1 MHWLTGMGHALEM
14 AALMGWQM
22 LWALILGFGLSAVVQ
37 ATVSRQKVARLMPD
51 GSPRSIAIASGLGA
65 ASSSCSYAAVALART
80 LFRKGADFRAAM
92 AFEFASTNLVF
103 ELGLS
108 LIVLMGWRFAAAEF
122 VGGPVMIVLLVV
134 LLNVFLRKRLVDEA
148 RAQAE
153 RGLLGRMEGHAAM
166 DMSIPNSASNPATDS
181 GDEDDTKSGRNDSW
195 IARLRSPGAF
205 TAISNIFVM
214 EWAAVLGDI
223 VLGLVLSG
231 CIAAW
236 VPTSFWRHF
245 FLVGH
250 PVLARWWGPV
260 AGPLVALV
268 SFVCS
273 VGNVPLAAV
282 LWQHGLSF
290 GGVIAFLFGDLIIL
304 PIVNIHRKYYGWRVA
319 LVLLVLFYVAMA
331 TAALAVEWLFFALH
345 LTPHAHGA
353 GMAMHDAF
361 RWDHTAVLN
370 IVFLAI
376 AAALLWRFFRS
387 GGSGML
393 RHMNAPMAGGGH
405 GMHHPHDGKGGEH
418 GQHSHSGATG

>member
-1 MHWLTGMGHALEM
+1 MHWLSEIGRALTMG
-14 AALMGWQM
+14 ALMGWQM

-37 ATVSRQKVARLMPD
+37 ATVSREKVAKLMPD
-51 GSPRSIAIASGLGA
+51 GGPRSIAIASGLGA
-65 ASSSCSYAAVALART
+65 ASSSCSYAAVAIART

-122 VGGPVMIVLLVV
+122 VGGPIMIVLLVV
-134 LLNVFLRKRLVDEA
+134 LLNFFFGKPLIAAA

-166 DMSIPNSASNPATDS
+166 DMAAK
-181 GDEDDTKSGRNDSW
+181 GDTW
-195 IARLRSPGAF
+195 TARLRSPEAF
-205 TAISNIFVM
+205 TAVSHIFVM

-236 VPTSFWRHF
+236 VPAAFWQRF
-245 FLVGH
+245 FLAGH
-250 PVLARWWGPV
+250 PALAHWWGPL

-304 PIVNIHRKYYGWRVA
+304 PIVNIHRKYYGWRAA
-319 LVLLVLFYVAMA
+319 LTLLVLFYAAMA
-331 TAALAVEWLFFALH
+331 AAALAVEWIFLALH
-345 LTPHAHGA
+345 LTPHPHVA
-353 GMAMHDAF
+353 GMAMEMTF
-361 RWDHTAVLN
+361 RWDHTAILN
-370 IVFLAI
+370 MVFLAL
-376 AAALLWRFFRS
+376 AAVLLWRFFRS
-387 GGSGML
+387 GGAGML
-393 RHMNAPMAGGGH
+393 RHMNEPMSHEGHSGGH
-405 GMHHPHDGKGGEH
+405 GMHHAHHDH
-418 GQHSHSGATG
+418 GAML

>member
-1 MHWLTGMGHALEM
+1 MHWLSEIARALGMGAM
-14 AALMGWQM
+14 MGWQM
-22 LWALILGFGLSAVVQ
+22 LWALILGFALSAVVQ
-37 ATVSRQKVARLMPD
+37 ATVSREKVAKLMPD
-51 GSPRSIAIASGLGA
+51 GGPRSIAIASGLGA
-65 ASSSCSYAAVALART
+65 ASSSCSYAAVAIART

-108 LIVLMGWRFAAAEF
+108 LIVLLGWRFAAAEF
-122 VGGPVMIVLLVV
+122 VGGPIMIVLLVV
-134 LLNVFLRKRLVDEA
+134 LLNLFFGKRLVDAA

-166 DMSIPNSASNPATDS
+166 DMAAT
-181 GDEDDTKSGRNDSW
+181 GDTW
-195 IARLRSPGAF
+195 VARLRSPGAF
-205 TAISNIFVM
+205 TAVSHIFVM

-223 VLGLVLSG
+223 VLGLVLAG
-231 CIAAW
+231 CIAAL
-236 VPTSFWRHF
+236 VPAAFWQRF

-250 PVLARWWGPV
+250 PALARWWGPL

-304 PIVNIHRKYYGWRVA
+304 PIVNIHRKYYGWRAA
-319 LVLLVLFYVAMA
+319 LILLALFYAAMA
-331 TAALAVEWLFFALH
+331 SAALAVEWIFLALH
-345 LTPHAHGA
+345 LTPNAHAARMTMELG
-353 GMAMHDAF
+353 F
-361 RWDHTAVLN
+361 RFDHTAVLN

-376 AAALLWRFFRS
+376 AGVLLWRFFRS
-387 GGSGML
+387 GGAAML
-393 RHMNAPMAGGGH
+393 RNMNEPMSPQDHTAGHQHHH
-405 GMHHPHDGKGGEH
+405 GAMH
-418 GQHSHSGATG
+418 

>member
-1 MHWLTGMGHALEM
+1 MHWLIEIGRALQM
-14 AALMGWQM
+14 SAMMGWQM

-37 ATVSRQKVARLMPD
+37 ATVSREKIAKLMPD
-51 GSPRSIAIASGLGA
+51 GGPRSIAIATGLGA
-65 ASSSCSYAAVALART
+65 ASSSCSYAAVAIART

-92 AFEFASTNLVF
+92 TFEFASTNLVF

-122 VGGPVMIVLLVV
+122 VGGPVMIILLVV
-134 LLNVFLRKRLVDEA
+134 LLNLFFGKRLVEA
-148 RAQAE
+148 ARRQAD
-153 RGLLGRMEGHAAM
+153 RGLVGRMEGHAAM
-166 DMSIPNSASNPATDS
+166 DMAAS
-181 GDEDDTKSGRNDSW
+181 GDTW
-195 IARLRSPGAF
+195 LARLRSPQAF
-205 TAISNIFVM
+205 TSISHIFVM
-214 EWAAVLGDI
+214 EWAAVLPDI
-223 VLGLVLSG
+223 VLGLVLAG

-236 VPTSFWRHF
+236 VPAAFWQRF

-250 PVLARWWGPV
+250 PALARWWGPL

-304 PIVNIHRKYYGWRVA
+304 PIVNIHRKYYGWRAA
-319 LVLLVLFYVAMA
+319 LLLLVLFYAAMA
-331 TAALAVEWLFFALH
+331 GAALAVEWLFLALH
-345 LTPHAHGA
+345 LTPDAHA
-353 GMAMHDAF
+353 MRMTMEMAF

-376 AAALLWRFFRS
+376 AAVMLWRFFRS
-387 GGSGML
+387 GGAGML
-393 RHMNAPMAGGGH
+393 RHMNEPVEDGGH
-405 GMHHPHDGKGGEH
+405 GMHHAAHDH
-418 GQHSHSGATG
+418 GAMH

>member
-1 MHWLTGMGHALEM
+1 MHWLAEIGRALAM
-14 AALMGWQM
+14 AAMMGWQM

-37 ATVSRQKVARLMPD
+37 ATVSREKVAKLMPD
-51 GSPRSIAIASGLGA
+51 GGPRAIAIATGLGA
-65 ASSSCSYAAVALART
+65 ASSSCSYAAVAIART

-108 LIVLMGWRFAAAEF
+108 LIALMGWRFAAAEF
-122 VGGPVMIVLLVV
+122 VGGPVMIVLLVM
-134 LLNVFLRKRLVDEA
+134 LLNLFFSRRLMEEA
-148 RAQAE
+148 RTQAE

-166 DMSIPNSASNPATDS
+166 DMSSKGETWL
-181 GDEDDTKSGRNDSW
+181 E
-195 IARLRSPGAF
+195 RLRSREAF
-205 TAISNIFVM
+205 TGISNIFVM

-236 VPTSFWRHF
+236 VPAAFWQRF
-245 FLVGH
+245 FLAGH
-250 PVLARWWGPV
+250 PALARWWGPL

-304 PIVNIHRKYYGWRVA
+304 PIVNIHRKYYGWRPA

-331 TAALAVEWLFFALH
+331 TAALAVEWLFFALQ
-345 LTPHAHGA
+345 LTPRAPA
-353 GMAMHDAF
+353 TGMEMEMSL
-361 RWDHTAVLN
+361 RWDHTAISN
-370 IVFLAI
+370 ILFLAI
-376 AAALLWRFFRS
+376 AAILLWRFFRT
-387 GGSGML
+387 GGAGML
-393 RHMNAPMAGGGH
+393 RHMNKPMSS
-405 GMHHPHDGKGGEH
+405 GEH
-418 GQHSHSGATG
+418 GAHHMHPAQGHHGMTH

>member
-1 MHWLTGMGHALEM
+1 MHWLSEIGRALQMGAM
-14 AALMGWQM
+14 MGWQM

-37 ATVSRQKVARLMPD
+37 ATVSREKVAKLMPD
-51 GSPRSIAIASGLGA
+51 GGPRSIAIASGLGA
-65 ASSSCSYAAVALART
+65 ASSSCSYAAVAIART

-134 LLNVFLRKRLVDEA
+134 LLNLFFGTRLVEA
-148 RAQAE
+148 ARRQAD

-166 DMSIPNSASNPATDS
+166 DMAAQ
-181 GDEDDTKSGRNDSW
+181 GDTW
-195 IARLRSPGAF
+195 WTRLRSPGAF
-205 TAISNIFVM
+205 TAISHIFVM
-214 EWAAVLGDI
+214 EWAAVLPDI
-223 VLGLVLSG
+223 VLGLVLAG

-236 VPTSFWRHF
+236 VPAAFWQQF

-250 PVLARWWGPV
+250 PALARWWGPF

-304 PIVNIHRKYYGWRVA
+304 PIVNIHRKYYGWRAA
-319 LVLLVLFYVAMA
+319 LILLALFYAAMA
-331 TAALAVEWLFFALH
+331 SAALAVEWIFLALH
-345 LTPHAHGA
+345 LTPNAHAARMTMELG
-353 GMAMHDAF
+353 F
-361 RWDHTAVLN
+361 RFDHTAVLH
-370 IVFLAI
+370 IVFLAMGGV
-376 AAALLWRFFRS
+376 LLWRFFRS
-387 GGSGML
+387 GGAAML
-393 RHMNAPMAGGGH
+393 RQMNEPMSPQDHMAGHQHHH
-405 GMHHPHDGKGGEH
+405 G
-418 GQHSHSGATG
+418 

>member
-1 MHWLTGMGHALEM
+1 MHWLIEIGRALQM
-14 AALMGWQM
+14 AAVMGWQM

-37 ATVSRQKVARLMPD
+37 ATVSREKVAKLMPD

-108 LIVLMGWRFAAAEF
+108 LIVLLGWRFAAAEF

-134 LLNVFLRKRLVDEA
+134 LLNAFFSKRLVDEA
-148 RAQAE
+148 RKQAE

-166 DMSIPNSASNPATDS
+166 DMAAQ
-181 GDEDDTKSGRNDSW
+181 GDTW
-195 IARLRSPGAF
+195 WARLRSPGVF
-205 TAISNIFVM
+205 MAISNIFVM

-236 VPTSFWRHF
+236 VPTAFWQRF

-250 PVLARWWGPV
+250 PALAHWWGPF

-282 LWQHGLSF
+282 LWQHWAELRRRDRLSVRRSDHPAHREHSSQVLWLARGAGVAGAVLCGDGGRGTRRGVDIFCAASHAARARSRDGDGDGLSL
-290 GGVIAFLFGDLIIL
+290 GPYGCVEYRL
-304 PIVNIHRKYYGWRVA
+304 PCDCSGAAVA
-319 LVLLVLFYVAMA
+319 IPPLRRCGY
-331 TAALAVEWLFFALH
+331 
-345 LTPHAHGA
+345 
-353 GMAMHDAF
+353 
-361 RWDHTAVLN
+361 
-370 IVFLAI
+370 
-376 AAALLWRFFRS
+376 AAAYERTDGGRS
-387 GGSGML
+387 W
-393 RHMNAPMAGGGH
+393 HAPCG
-405 GMHHPHDGKGGEH
+405 PRR
-418 GQHSHSGATG
+418 TT

>member
-1 MHWLTGMGHALEM
+1 MHWLIEIGRALTM
-14 AALMGWQM
+14 AAMMGWQM

-37 ATVSRQKVARLMPD
+37 ATVSREKVAKLMPD
-51 GSPRSIAIASGLGA
+51 GGPRSIAIASGLGA
-65 ASSSCSYAAVALART
+65 ASSSCSYAAVAIART

-134 LLNVFLRKRLVDEA
+134 LLNLFFGKRLVDEA
-148 RAQAE
+148 RKQAE
-153 RGLLGRMEGHAAM
+153 RGVLGRMEGHAAM
-166 DMSIPNSASNPATDS
+166 DMAAT
-181 GDEDDTKSGRNDSW
+181 GDTW
-195 IARLRSPGAF
+195 WARLRSPEGF
-205 TAISNIFVM
+205 TAVSNIFVM
-214 EWAAVLGDI
+214 EWAAVLPDI

-236 VPTSFWRHF
+236 VPAAFWQRF

-250 PVLARWWGPV
+250 PALARWWGPL

-304 PIVNIHRKYYGWRVA
+304 PIVNIHRKYYGWGAA
-319 LVLLVLFYVAMA
+319 LLLLVLFYVAMA
-331 TAALAVEWLFFALH
+331 AAALAVEWIFLALH
-345 LTPHAHGA
+345 LTPYAHAM
-353 GMAMHDAF
+353 GMAMEMGF

-370 IVFLAI
+370 LVFLVL
-376 AAALLWRFFRS
+376 AAVLLWRFFRS
-387 GGSGML
+387 GGAGML
-393 RHMNAPMAGGGH
+393 RHMNEPMDGGREMHHGH
-405 GMHHPHDGKGGEH
+405 GHHGHGAGAMH
-418 GQHSHSGATG
+418 

>member
-1 MHWLTGMGHALEM
+1 
-14 AALMGWQM
+14 
-22 LWALILGFGLSAVVQ
+22 
-37 ATVSRQKVARLMPD
+37 
-51 GSPRSIAIASGLGA
+51 
-65 ASSSCSYAAVALART
+65 
-80 LFRKGADFRAAM
+80 M

-108 LIVLMGWRFAAAEF
+108 LIVLLGWRFAAAEF

-134 LLNVFLRKRLVDEA
+134 LLNLFFGKRLVEAA

-166 DMSIPNSASNPATDS
+166 DMAAKGKT
-181 GDEDDTKSGRNDSW
+181 W
-195 IARLRSPGAF
+195 WARLRSPEAF
-205 TAISNIFVM
+205 SAVSNIFVM
-214 EWAAVLGDI
+214 EWAAVLPDI

-236 VPTSFWRHF
+236 VPAAFWQRF
-245 FLVGH
+245 FLVGD
-250 PVLARWWGPV
+250 PALARWWGPL

-304 PIVNIHRKYYGWRVA
+304 PIVNIHRKYYGWRAA
-319 LVLLVLFYVAMA
+319 LVLLLLFYLAMA
-331 TAALAVEWLFFALH
+331 TAALLVEWIFLALH
-345 LTPHAHGA
+345 LTPHARA
-353 GMAMHDAF
+353 TAMAMEMGF
-361 RWDHTAVLN
+361 RWDYTAVLN

-376 AAALLWRFFRS
+376 ASVLLWRSFRA
-387 GGSGML
+387 GGAGML
-393 RHMNAPMAGGGH
+393 RHMNEPMSSDEQGGH
-405 GMHHPHDGKGGEH
+405 HMSHTQERHGMTH
-418 GQHSHSGATG
+418 

>member
-1 MHWLTGMGHALEM
+1 MHWLIEIGRALQMGAM
-14 AALMGWQM
+14 MGWQM

-37 ATVSRQKVARLMPD
+37 ATVSREKVAKLMPD
-51 GSPRSIAIASGLGA
+51 GGPRSIAIATGLGA
-65 ASSSCSYAAVALART
+65 ASSSCSYAAVAIART

-122 VGGPVMIVLLVV
+122 VGGPVMIGLLVV
-134 LLNVFLRKRLVDEA
+134 LLNLFFGKRLVEA
-148 RAQAE
+148 ARSQAE
-153 RGLLGRMEGHAAM
+153 RGLLGRMEGHAGM
-166 DMSIPNSASNPATDS
+166 DMTAK
-181 GDEDDTKSGRNDSW
+181 GDTWLK
-195 IARLRSPGAF
+195 RLRSPEAF
-205 TAISNIFVM
+205 TTISNIFVM

-236 VPTSFWRHF
+236 VPAAFWQRF

-250 PVLARWWGPV
+250 PALARWWGPF

-282 LWQHGLSF
+282 LWNQGLSF

-304 PIVNIHRKYYGWRVA
+304 PIVNIHRKYYGWRAA
-319 LVLLVLFYVAMA
+319 LVLLVLFYAAMA
-331 TAALAVEWLFFALH
+331 GAALVVEWIFLALH
-345 LTPHAHGA
+345 LTPHARAA
-353 GMAMHDAF
+353 GMAMEMGF

-370 IVFLAI
+370 VVFLAM
-376 AAALLWRFFRS
+376 AAVLLWPFFRS
-387 GGSGML
+387 GGADML
-393 RHMNAPMAGGGH
+393 RHMNEPMEDGGH
-405 GMHHPHDGKGGEH
+405 GMHHAGHDGTTH
-418 GQHSHSGATG
+418 

>member
-1 MHWLTGMGHALEM
+1 MHWLIEIGQALTMG
-14 AALMGWQM
+14 ALMGWQM

-37 ATVSRQKVARLMPD
+37 ATVSREQVAKLIPD
-51 GSPRSIAIASGLGA
+51 GGPRSIAIASGLGA
-65 ASSSCSYAAVALART
+65 ASSSCSYAAVAIART

-134 LLNVFLRKRLVDEA
+134 LLNLFFGKRLIDAA

-166 DMSIPNSASNPATDS
+166 DMSAT
-181 GDEDDTKSGRNDSW
+181 GATW
-195 IARLRSPGAF
+195 CARLRSPEAF

-223 VLGLVLSG
+223 VLGLVLAG

-236 VPTSFWRHF
+236 VPSAFWQRF

-250 PVLARWWGPV
+250 PALAHWWGPL

-304 PIVNIHRKYYGWRVA
+304 PIVNIHRKYYGGRAA
-319 LVLLVLFYVAMA
+319 LVLLVLFYTAMA
-331 TAALAVEWLFFALH
+331 GAALVVEWIFLALH
-345 LTPHAHGA
+345 LTPEAHSMS
-353 GMAMHDAF
+353 MAMEMDL
-361 RWDHTAVLN
+361 RWDHTAMLN

-376 AAALLWRFFRS
+376 AAVLLWRFFRS
-387 GGSGML
+387 GGAGML
-393 RHMNAPMAGGGH
+393 RHMNEPMSHEGH
-405 GMHHPHDGKGGEH
+405 GVEDGHDGHHDH
-418 GQHSHSGATG
+418 GVMH

>member
-1 MHWLTGMGHALEM
+1 MHWLIEIGRALQMGAM
-14 AALMGWQM
+14 MGWQM

-37 ATVSRQKVARLMPD
+37 ATVSREKVAKLMPD
-51 GSPRSIAIASGLGA
+51 GGPRSIAIASGLGA
-65 ASSSCSYAAVALART
+65 ASSSCSYAAVAIART

-134 LLNVFLRKRLVDEA
+134 LLNLFFGKRLVDEA
-148 RAQAE
+148 RKQAE

-166 DMSIPNSASNPATDS
+166 DMAAT
-181 GDEDDTKSGRNDSW
+181 GDTW
-195 IARLRSPGAF
+195 LARLRSPEAL
-205 TAISNIFVM
+205 TAVSNIFVM
-214 EWAAVLGDI
+214 EWAAVLPDI

-236 VPTSFWRHF
+236 VPAAFWQRF

-250 PVLARWWGPV
+250 PALARWWGPL

-304 PIVNIHRKYYGWRVA
+304 PIVNIHRKYYGWRAA
-319 LVLLVLFYVAMA
+319 LVLLVLFYISMAM
-331 TAALAVEWLFFALH
+331 AALAVEWIFLALH
-345 LTPHAHGA
+345 LTPQAHAMR
-353 GMAMHDAF
+353 MAMSMGF

-370 IVFLAI
+370 LVFLAL
-376 AAALLWRFFRS
+376 AAVLLWRFFRS
-387 GGSGML
+387 GGAGML
-393 RHMNAPMAGGGH
+393 RHMNEPMDGGH
-405 GMHHPHDGKGGEH
+405 EMHHGH
-418 GQHSHSGATG
+418 GHEAMH

>member
-1 MHWLTGMGHALEM
+1 MHLLIEIGRALQMGAM
-14 AALMGWQM
+14 MGWQM

-37 ATVSRQKVARLMPD
+37 ATVSREKVAKLMPD
-51 GSPRSIAIASGLGA
+51 GGPRSIAIASGLGA
-65 ASSSCSYAAVALART
+65 ASSSCSYAAVAIART

-134 LLNVFLRKRLVDEA
+134 LLNLFFRKGLVDEA
-148 RAQAE
+148 RKQAE

-166 DMSIPNSASNPATDS
+166 DMAAT
-181 GDEDDTKSGRNDSW
+181 GDTW
-195 IARLRSPGAF
+195 WARLRSPEAF
-205 TAISNIFVM
+205 TAVSNIFVM
-214 EWAAVLGDI
+214 EWAAVLPDI

-236 VPTSFWRHF
+236 VPAAFWQRF

-250 PVLARWWGPV
+250 PALARWWGPL

-282 LWQHGLSF
+282 MWQHGLSF
-290 GGVIAFLFGDLIIL
+290 GGVVAFLFGDLIIL
-304 PIVNIHRKYYGWRVA
+304 PIVNIHRKYYGWRAA
-319 LVLLVLFYVAMA
+319 LLLLVLFYIGMA
-331 TAALAVEWLFFALH
+331 SAALAVEWIFLALH
-345 LTPHAHGA
+345 LTPHAHA
-353 GMAMHDAF
+353 AQMAMSMGF

-370 IVFLAI
+370 LIFLAL
-376 AAALLWRFFRS
+376 AAVLLWRFFRS
-387 GGSGML
+387 GGAGML
-393 RHMNAPMAGGGH
+393 RHMNEPMDGNGGH
-405 GMHHPHDGKGGEH
+405 EH
-418 GQHSHSGATG
+418 GGVVAHGHHH

>member
-1 MHWLTGMGHALEM
+1 MHWLSEIGHALEM
-14 AALMGWQM
+14 AAMMGWQM
-22 LWALILGFGLSAVVQ
+22 LWALILGFALSAVVQ
-37 ATVSRQKVARLMPD
+37 ATVSREKVAKLMPD
-51 GSPRSIAIASGLGA
+51 GGPRSIAIASGLGA

-122 VGGPVMIVLLVV
+122 VGGPVMIVLLVA
-134 LLNVFLRKRLVDEA
+134 LLRLFLGKRDVDDA
-148 RAQAE
+148 RQQAE

-166 DMSIPNSASNPATDS
+166 DMAAKGETWP
-181 GDEDDTKSGRNDSW
+181 
-195 IARLRSPGAF
+195 ARLRSPGAF
-205 TAISNIFVM
+205 TAISHIFVM

-223 VLGLVLSG
+223 ALGLVLSG

-236 VPTSFWRHF
+236 APASFWQHF

-250 PVLARWWGPV
+250 PTLTRWWGPL

-319 LVLLVLFYVAMA
+319 LRLLVLFYLAMA
-331 TAALAVEWLFFALH
+331 GAALAVEWLFLALG
-345 LTPHAHGA
+345 LTPQAHTS
-353 GMAMHDAF
+353 AMTMDSGL

-370 IVFLAI
+370 VVFLAV
-376 AAALLWRFFRS
+376 AGVLLWQFFRS
-387 GGSGML
+387 GGMGMM
-393 RHMNAPMAGGGH
+393 RHMNEPMDESGGH
-405 GMHHPHDGKGGEH
+405 AMHHHEH
-418 GQHSHSGATG
+418 GAAS

>member
-1 MHWLTGMGHALEM
+1 MHWLIEIGRALTMG
-14 AALMGWQM
+14 ALMGWQM
-22 LWALILGFGLSAVVQ
+22 LWALILGFGLSAGVQ
-37 ATVSRQKVARLMPD
+37 ATVSREKVAKLMPD

-122 VGGPVMIVLLVV
+122 VGGPVMIVLLVI
-134 LLNVFLRKRLVDEA
+134 LLNLFFGKRLVDAA
-148 RAQAE
+148 RTQAE

-166 DMSIPNSASNPATDS
+166 DMAAS
-181 GDEDDTKSGRNDSW
+181 GDTW
-195 IARLRSPGAF
+195 LARVRSPGAL
-205 TAISNIFVM
+205 TAVSNIFVM
-214 EWAAVLGDI
+214 EWAAVLPDI
-223 VLGLVLSG
+223 LLGLVLAG

-236 VPTSFWRHF
+236 VPAHFWQHF

-250 PVLARWWGPV
+250 PALARWWGPL

-290 GGVIAFLFGDLIIL
+290 GGVVAFLFGDLIIL
-304 PIVNIHRKYYGWRVA
+304 PILNIHRKYYGGRAA
-319 LVLLVLFYVAMA
+319 LRMLVLFYAAMA
-331 TAALAVEWLFFALH
+331 GAALMVEWLFLALH
-345 LTPHAHGA
+345 LTPHARAA
-353 GMAMHDAF
+353 GMAMEMSL
-361 RWDHTAVLN
+361 RWDQTAWLN

-376 AAALLWRFFRS
+376 AAMLLWRFFRS
-387 GGSGML
+387 GGAGML
-393 RHMNAPMAGGGH
+393 RHMNEPMDMDGGH
-405 GMHHPHDGKGGEH
+405 GMHHA
-418 GQHSHSGATG
+418 GQHDHEMMH

>member
-1 MHWLTGMGHALEM
+1 
-14 AALMGWQM
+14 
-22 LWALILGFGLSAVVQ
+22 
-37 ATVSRQKVARLMPD
+37 
-51 GSPRSIAIASGLGA
+51 
-65 ASSSCSYAAVALART
+65 ASSSCSYAAVAIART

-122 VGGPVMIVLLVV
+122 IGGPVMIVLLVV
-134 LLNVFLRKRLVDEA
+134 LLDLFFTRGLMDQA

-166 DMSIPNSASNPATDS
+166 DMAAK
-181 GDEDDTKSGRNDSW
+181 GDTW
-195 IARLRSPGAF
+195 LARLRSPEAF
-205 TAISNIFVM
+205 TAVSNIFVM

-236 VPTSFWRHF
+236 VPAAFWQRF

-250 PVLARWWGPV
+250 PAVARWWGPL

-282 LWQHGLSF
+282 LWQQGLSF

-304 PIVNIHRKYYGWRVA
+304 PIVNIHRKYYGWRAA

-331 TAALAVEWLFFALH
+331 SAALTVEWLFVALH
-345 LTPHAHGA
+345 LTPHAHAA
-353 GMAMHDAF
+353 GMAMEMSF
-361 RWDHTAVLN
+361 QWDHTAVLN

-376 AAALLWRFFRS
+376 AAVLLWRFFRA
-387 GGSGML
+387 GGAGML
-393 RHMNAPMAGGGH
+393 RHMNEPMSHGAGD
-405 GMHHPHDGKGGEH
+405 GMHHGHHEH
-418 GQHSHSGATG
+418 GAMH

>member
-1 MHWLTGMGHALEM
+1 MHWLNEIARALQM
-14 AALMGWQM
+14 AAMMGWQM
-22 LWALILGFGLSAVVQ
+22 LWALLLGFELSAVVQ
-37 ATVSRQKVARLMPD
+37 ATVSRERVARLMPD
-51 GSPRSIAIASGLGA
+51 GGPRSIAIASGLGA
-65 ASSSCSYAAVALART
+65 ASSSCSYAAVAIART

-122 VGGPVMIVLLVV
+122 LGGPIMIVLLVV
-134 LLNVFLRKRLVDEA
+134 LLNLFFGKRLVEA
-148 RAQAE
+148 ARTQVE

-166 DMSIPNSASNPATDS
+166 DMSAKGAT
-181 GDEDDTKSGRNDSW
+181 W
-195 IARLRSPGAF
+195 MARLRSPESF
-205 TAISNIFVM
+205 TAISHIFVM
-214 EWAAVLGDI
+214 EWAAVLPDI

-236 VPTSFWRHF
+236 VPAAFWQRF

-250 PVLARWWGPV
+250 PMLARWWGPL

-304 PIVNIHRKYYGWRVA
+304 PIVNIHRKYYGWRAA
-319 LVLLVLFYVAMA
+319 LMLLALFYVAMA
-331 TAALAVEWLFFALH
+331 GAALAVEWIFFALG
-345 LTPHAHGA
+345 LTPRAHEMN
-353 GMAMHDAF
+353 MAMDMGF
-361 RWDHTAVLN
+361 RWDHTTWLN
-370 IVFLAI
+370 LIFLALT
-376 AAALLWRFFRS
+376 APLVWRFFRS
-387 GGSGML
+387 GGAGML
-393 RHMNAPMAGGGH
+393 RHMNEPMEHHDH
-405 GMHHPHDGKGGEH
+405 GDHPHPPEAAH
-418 GQHSHSGATG
+418 

>member
-1 MHWLTGMGHALEM
+1 MHWLNEIGRALGMG
-14 AALMGWQM
+14 ALMGWQM

-37 ATVSRQKVARLMPD
+37 ATVSREKVAKLMPD
-51 GSPRSIAIASGLGA
+51 ASPRSIAIASGLGA
-65 ASSSCSYAAVALART
+65 ASSSCSYAAVAIART

-122 VGGPVMIVLLVV
+122 VGGPIMIVLLVV
-134 LLNVFLRKRLVDEA
+134 LLNFCFGKKLVDQA
-148 RAQAE
+148 RVQAE

-166 DMSIPNSASNPATDS
+166 DMAAK
-181 GDEDDTKSGRNDSW
+181 GDTW
-195 IARLRSPGAF
+195 LTRLRSPAAL
-205 TAISNIFVM
+205 TAVSHIFVM
-214 EWAAVLGDI
+214 EWAAVLPDI
-223 VLGLVLSG
+223 LLGLVLSG

-236 VPTSFWRHF
+236 VPAAFWQRF

-250 PVLARWWGPV
+250 PALAHWWGPL

-304 PIVNIHRKYYGWRVA
+304 PIVNIHRKYYGWRAA
-319 LVLLVLFYVAMA
+319 LTLLVLFYAAMA
-331 TAALAVEWLFFALH
+331 AAAMAVEWIFLALH
-345 LTPHAHGA
+345 LTPHAKGMS
-353 GMAMHDAF
+353 MAMNMDF
-361 RWDHTAVLN
+361 RWDHTTVLN
-370 IVFLAI
+370 IVFLAL
-376 AAALLWRFFRS
+376 AAVLLLRFFRS
-387 GGSGML
+387 GGADML
-393 RHMNAPMAGGGH
+393 RHMNEPMPEDGGH
-405 GMHHPHDGKGGEH
+405 GMHHTAHH
-418 GQHSHSGATG
+418 AGQHDHGPMH

>member
-1 MHWLTGMGHALEM
+1 MHWLNEIGRALQM
-14 AALMGWQM
+14 AAMMGWQM

-37 ATVSRQKVARLMPD
+37 ATVSRERVARMMPD
-51 GSPRSIAIASGLGA
+51 GGPRSIAIASGLGA
-65 ASSSCSYAAVALART
+65 ASSSCSYAAVAIART

-108 LIVLMGWRFAAAEF
+108 LIVLVGWRFAAAEF
-122 VGGPVMIVLLVV
+122 IGGPIMIVLLII
-134 LLNVFLRKRLVDEA
+134 LLNFFFSKQLMDAA
-148 RAQAE
+148 RQQAD

-166 DMSIPNSASNPATDS
+166 DMAAR
-181 GDEDDTKSGRNDSW
+181 GDTW
-195 IARLRSPGAF
+195 LARLRSPQTFG
-205 TAISNIFVM
+205 AISNIYVM

-236 VPTSFWRHF
+236 VPAAFWQRF

-250 PVLARWWGPV
+250 PALARWWGPL

-304 PIVNIHRKYYGWRVA
+304 PIVNIHRKYYGWRAA
-319 LVLLVLFYVAMA
+319 LVLLVLFYLAMA
-331 TAALAVEWLFFALH
+331 GAALAVEWIFLALH
-345 LTPHAHGA
+345 LTPHAHKA
-353 GMAMHDAF
+353 GMAMDMGF
-361 RWDHTAVLN
+361 RWDHTAWLN
-370 IVFLAI
+370 LIFLAI
-376 AAALLWRFFRS
+376 SAPLLWRFFRL
-387 GGSGML
+387 GGAGML
-393 RHMNAPMAGGGH
+393 RHMNEPMSHEDH
-405 GMHHPHDGKGGEH
+405 GAHSMHHAAHDH
-418 GQHSHSGATG
+418 GAMH

>member
-1 MHWLTGMGHALEM
+1 MHWLIEIGRALQMGAM
-14 AALMGWQM
+14 MGWQM

-37 ATVSRQKVARLMPD
+37 ATVSREKVAKLMPD
-51 GSPRSIAIASGLGA
+51 GGPRSIAIASGLGA
-65 ASSSCSYAAVALART
+65 ASSSCSYAAVAIART

-134 LLNVFLRKRLVDEA
+134 LLNLFFGKRLVEA
-148 RAQAE
+148 ARSQAK

-166 DMSIPNSASNPATDS
+166 DMAAQ
-181 GDEDDTKSGRNDSW
+181 GDTW
-195 IARLRSPGAF
+195 WARLRSPGAF
-205 TAISNIFVM
+205 TAISNLFVM

-236 VPTSFWRHF
+236 VPAPFWQRF

-250 PVLARWWGPV
+250 PALARWWGPF

-304 PIVNIHRKYYGWRVA
+304 PIVNIHRKYYGWRAA
-319 LVLLVLFYVAMA
+319 LVLLALFYAAMA
-331 TAALAVEWLFFALH
+331 GAALAVEWIFLALH
-345 LTPHAHGA
+345 LTPHAHAA
-353 GMAMHDAF
+353 GMAMEMGL

-370 IVFLAI
+370 VAFLAM
-376 AAALLWRFFRS
+376 AAVLLWRFFRS
-387 GGSGML
+387 GGAGML
-393 RHMNAPMAGGGH
+393 RHMNEPMAEDGGH
-405 GMHHPHDGKGGEH
+405 GAHHAHH
-418 GQHSHSGATG
+418 AGQHDHGAMH

>member
-1 MHWLTGMGHALEM
+1 MHWLIEIGRALQMGAM
-14 AALMGWQM
+14 MGWQM

-37 ATVSRQKVARLMPD
+37 ATVSREKVAKLMPD
-51 GSPRSIAIASGLGA
+51 GGPRSIAIASGLGA
-65 ASSSCSYAAVALART
+65 ASSSCSYAAVAIART

-122 VGGPVMIVLLVV
+122 MGGPVMIVLLGV
-134 LLNVFLRKRLVDEA
+134 LLNLFFRKRLLDEA
-148 RAQAE
+148 RKQAE

-166 DMSIPNSASNPATDS
+166 DMAAN
-181 GDEDDTKSGRNDSW
+181 GDTW
-195 IARLRSPGAF
+195 WARLRSPGAF
-205 TAISNIFVM
+205 TAVSNIFVM
-214 EWAAVLGDI
+214 EWAAVLPDI

-236 VPTSFWRHF
+236 VPAAFWQRF

-250 PVLARWWGPV
+250 PVLARWWGPF

-290 GGVIAFLFGDLIIL
+290 GGVVAFLFGDLIIL
-304 PIVNIHRKYYGWRVA
+304 PIVNIHRKYYGWRAA
-319 LVLLVLFYVAMA
+319 LVLLVMFYIAMA
-331 TAALAVEWLFFALH
+331 SAALAVEWIFVALH
-345 LTPHAHGA
+345 LTPHAHA
-353 GMAMHDAF
+353 AQMAVDMDV

-370 IVFLAI
+370 VVFLVL
-376 AAALLWRFFRS
+376 AAVLLWRFFRS
-387 GGSGML
+387 GGAGML
-393 RHMNAPMAGGGH
+393 RHMNEPMDEGHDMHHGHHGQGDHGH
-405 GMHHPHDGKGGEH
+405 GA
-418 GQHSHSGATG
+418 GAMP

>member
-1 MHWLTGMGHALEM
+1 
-14 AALMGWQM
+14 
-22 LWALILGFGLSAVVQ
+22 
-37 ATVSRQKVARLMPD
+37 VA
-51 GSPRSIAIASGLGA
+51 I
-65 ASSSCSYAAVALART
+65 ART

-134 LLNVFLRKRLVDEA
+134 LLNLFFRKGLVDEA
-148 RAQAE
+148 RKQAE

-166 DMSIPNSASNPATDS
+166 EMAAT
-181 GDEDDTKSGRNDSW
+181 GDTW
-195 IARLRSPGAF
+195 WARLRSPEAF
-205 TAISNIFVM
+205 TAVSNIFVM
-214 EWAAVLGDI
+214 EWAAVLPDI

-236 VPTSFWRHF
+236 VPAAFWQRF

-250 PVLARWWGPV
+250 PALARWWGPL

-290 GGVIAFLFGDLIIL
+290 GGVVAFLFGDLIIL
-304 PIVNIHRKYYGWRVA
+304 PIVNIHRKYYGWRAA

-331 TAALAVEWLFFALH
+331 AAALAVEWIFLALR
-345 LTPHAHGA
+345 LTPHAHA
-353 GMAMHDAF
+353 AEMAMSMGF

-370 IVFLAI
+370 LVFLAM
-376 AAALLWRFFRS
+376 AAVLLWRFFRS
-387 GGSGML
+387 GGAGML
-393 RHMNAPMAGGGH
+393 RHMNEPMDEGHEMHHGGH
-405 GMHHPHDGKGGEH
+405 GH
-418 GQHSHSGATG
+418 GDHGHGAGAMS

>member
-1 MHWLTGMGHALEM
+1 MHWLTEIGRALTMG
-14 AALMGWQM
+14 ALMGWQM

-37 ATVSRQKVARLMPD
+37 ATVSREKVAKLMPD
-51 GSPRSIAIASGLGA
+51 GGPRSIAIASGLGA
-65 ASSSCSYAAVALART
+65 ASSSCSYAAVAIART

-134 LLNVFLRKRLVDEA
+134 LLNLFFGKRLVDEA
-148 RAQAE
+148 RKQAE

-166 DMSIPNSASNPATDS
+166 DMSAE
-181 GDEDDTKSGRNDSW
+181 GDTW
-195 IARLRSPGAF
+195 WARLRSSEAF
-205 TAISNIFVM
+205 TGISNTFVM
-214 EWAAVLGDI
+214 EWAAVLPDI
-223 VLGLVLSG
+223 VLGLVLAG

-236 VPTSFWRHF
+236 VPAAFWQQF

-250 PVLARWWGPV
+250 PVLARWWGPF

-290 GGVIAFLFGDLIIL
+290 GGVVAFLFGDLIIL
-304 PIVNIHRKYYGWRVA
+304 PIVNIHRKYYGWR
-319 LVLLVLFYVAMA
+319 
-331 TAALAVEWLFFALH
+331 AA
-345 LTPHAHGA
+345 
-353 GMAMHDAF
+353 
-361 RWDHTAVLN
+361 
-370 IVFLAI
+370 
-376 AAALLWRFFRS
+376 
-387 GGSGML
+387 
-393 RHMNAPMAGGGH
+393 
-405 GMHHPHDGKGGEH
+405 
-418 GQHSHSGATG
+418 

>member
-1 MHWLTGMGHALEM
+1 MDWLHGLGHALEM

-22 LWALILGFGLSAVVQ
+22 LWALVLGFALSAVVQ
-37 ATVSRQKVARLMPD
+37 ATVSREKVAALMPD
-51 GSPRSIAIASGLGA
+51 ARPRSIAVATLLGA

-103 ELGLS
+103 ELGLT
-108 LIVLMGWRFAAAEF
+108 LIVLLGWRFAAAEF
-122 VGGPVMIVLLVV
+122 LGGPIMIVLLV
-134 LLNVFLRKRLVDEA
+134 LLMNLFVRRSLVEEA
-148 RAQAE
+148 RQQAE
-153 RGLLGRMEGHAAM
+153 RGQLGRMEGHAAM
-166 DMSIPNSASNPATDS
+166 DMSAKGATWL
-181 GDEDDTKSGRNDSW
+181 E
-195 IARLRSPGAF
+195 RLRSPGAF

-236 VPTSFWRHF
+236 VPTSFWQRF

-250 PVLARWWGPV
+250 PELARWWGPL

-319 LVLLVLFYVAMA
+319 LVLLGLYYVAMA
-331 TAALAVEWLFFALH
+331 GAALVVEWVFVALH
-345 LTPHAHGA
+345 LTPHRHG
-353 GMAMHDAF
+353 GVMTMQEGF
-361 RWDHTAVLN
+361 QWDMTAWLN
-370 IVFLAI
+370 IVFLAL
-376 AAALLWRFFRS
+376 AAVLVAHFLRS
-387 GGSGML
+387 GGAGML
-393 RHMNAPMAGGGH
+393 RHMNEPMEEDGH
-405 GMHHPHDGKGGEH
+405 GMDHAAH
-418 GQHSHSGATG
+418 GHSHGAAD

>member
-1 MHWLTGMGHALEM
+1 MHWLSEIGRALWMGAM
-14 AALMGWQM
+14 MGWQM

-37 ATVSRQKVARLMPD
+37 ATVSREKVAKLMPD
-51 GSPRSIAIASGLGA
+51 GRPRSIAIASGLGA
-65 ASSSCSYAAVALART
+65 ASSSCSYAAVAIART
-80 LFRKGADFRAAM
+80 LFRKGAGFRAAM

-122 VGGPVMIVLLVV
+122 VGGPIMIVLLVL
-134 LLNVFLRKRLVDEA
+134 LLNLFFGKRLIDTA
-148 RAQAE
+148 RVQAD

-166 DMSIPNSASNPATDS
+166 DMAAT
-181 GDEDDTKSGRNDSW
+181 GDTW
-195 IARLRSPGAF
+195 LARLRSPGAF
-205 TAISNIFVM
+205 TAVSHIFVM

-236 VPTSFWRHF
+236 VPAAFWQRF

-250 PVLARWWGPV
+250 PALARWWGPL

-304 PIVNIHRKYYGWRVA
+304 PIVNIHRKYYGWRAA
-319 LVLLVLFYVAMA
+319 LTLLVLFYTAMA
-331 TAALAVEWLFFALH
+331 GAALAVEWIFLVLH
-345 LTPHAHGA
+345 LTPHAHAA
-353 GMAMHDAF
+353 GMAMEMST
-361 RWDHTAVLN
+361 RWDHTAMLN
-370 IVFLAI
+370 LVFLAF
-376 AAALLWRFFRS
+376 AAVLLWRFFRS
-387 GGSGML
+387 GGAAML
-393 RHMNAPMAGGGH
+393 RNMNKPMSPQDHMGGH
-405 GMHHPHDGKGGEH
+405 EHHH
-418 GQHSHSGATG
+418 GAMR